1 MSNSGDSGVS
11 TMRMNRRKA
20 VVFRATTRI
29 ARGLDRRF
37 SSANTNSS
45 SWAFVKDG
53 NYASRASND
62 STFMVNFSLRSD
74 EFQVESIRF
83 TNRA

>member
-53 NYASRASND
+53 NYASRAWND
-62 STFMVNFSLRSD
+62 PTFMVNFSLRSD